1 MWWMYQQRIQEKLQE
16 ITESRQKF
24 RKYKAFT
31 LKKKLE
37 IWDIEI
43 KLIVQQKNLAYK
55 KYVQTKT
62 IDNENE

>member
-1 MWWMYQQRIQEKLQE
+1 MYQQRIQEKLQE

>member
-1 MWWMYQQRIQEKLQE
+1 MYQQRIQEKLQE
-16 ITESRQKF
+16 ITESRQKY
-24 RKYKAFT
+24 RKYKAIT

-43 KLIVQQKNLAYK
+43 KLIVQQKNLAHK
-55 KYVQTKT
+55 KYFQTKT